1 MIASLRG
8 IVLSI
13 GLNSAVIECAGVG
26 YVVTATPQTLGTL
39 RRGEESLVLTT
50 MVVRE
55 DAMSLYGFT
64 DDTSREMFGLLQ
76 TVSGLGPRL
85 ALAAQS
91 VMNPAELSNAIA
103 SGDAKALQR
112 IPGVG
117 KRMAERMIVDLKDK
131 VLAFTTGPQ
140 SLADAPAGVAVPP
153 AGVAVDQVTEA
164 LVGLGFPERTATAAV
179 TAVLSATPEL
189 DTSAT
194 LRAALAYLGKK

>member
-8 IVLSI
+8 TVIAI
-13 GLNSAVIECAGVG
+13 GLNSAVIECGGVG
-26 YVVTATPQTLGTL
+26 YLFTATPQTLGQL
-39 RRGEESLVLTT
+39 RKGEESCILTT

-55 DAMSLYGFT
+55 DAMNLYGFT
-64 DDTSREMFGLLQ
+64 DDSSREMFSLLQ

-103 SGDAKALQR
+103 GGDAKALQR

-131 VLAFTTGPQ
+131 VLVFTTSPQ
-140 SLADAPAGVAVPP
+140 ALSDVASGTTAQVS
-153 AGVAVDQVTEA
+153 GVAVDQVTEA
-164 LVGLGFPERTATAAV
+164 LVGLGFPERSATAAV
-179 TAVLSATPEL
+179 TAVLTNTPGL
-189 DTSAT
+189 DTSST
-194 LRAALAYLGKK
+194 LRAALAYLSQK